1 MDDRVSANPAQD
13 VRGCLGCDLRAGR
26 RELPGGVIRQTDH
39 WVVQHVIG
47 PLNLGTLI
55 VAPRLHVVSVA
66 DLDPG
71 AAAELGQ
78 LLRDASRMLEALC
91 EPEQVYV
98 CQWSHGES
106 ARKHLHFVV
115 QPVTADVVR
124 AFDGKRSE
132 QLQAAMMLTDYE
144 APREEVE
151 AFCER
156 ARRWFGDD
164 AG

>member
-1 MDDRVSANPAQD
+1 MVAVND
-13 VRGCLGCDLRAGR
+13 VPGCLGCDLRAGR
-26 RELPGGVIRQTDH
+26 RELPGGVIRETDH
-39 WVVQHVIG
+39 WVVQHVLG

-55 VAPRLHVVSVA
+55 VAPRLHVVSAA
-66 DLDPG
+66 DLSVD
-71 AAAELGQ
+71 AAEELGQ
-78 LLRDASRMLEALC
+78 VLRDASRMLEALC

-124 AFDGKRSE
+124 AFDGRRSE

-156 ARRWFGDD
+156 ARRWFRAD
-164 AG
+164 AGQGGR